1 MPVLITDEQQVL
13 EESLDIMLWTLQDQQ
28 HCFALGGGAAAQREF
43 IETFDQQFKPLLDQY
58 KYHRTGRPP
67 ASYYRDQCGDWLQR
81 LDAMLVDK
89 PYLLGQQPQLLDL
102 ALLPFVRQFAHVDRG
117 WFQQAPYPRLRQWL
131 SDWLEDELF
140 TSVMHKYQP
149 WQEGAPVS
157 PGRRSYMATATEGE
171 ANATVDHWNSKCH
184 SGVAAGWGV
193 SIVGADQGKQYAD
206 VAVFVWCGIF
216 AFGVQWLLSFMLGL
230 APYRKIL

>member
-1 MPVLITDEQQVL
+1 MTTTGALP
-13 EESLDIMLWTLQDQQ
+13 SFQD
-28 HCFALGGGAAAQREF
+28 
-43 IETFDQQFKPLLDQY
+43 LLDQGVLSIAAAGNDG
-58 KYHRTGRPP
+58 T

-149 WQEGAPVS
+149 WQEGAPGVTWS
-157 PGRRSYMATATEGE
+157 PQLRG
-171 ANATVDHWNSKCH
+171 H
-184 SGVAAGWGV
+184 SN
-193 SIVGADQGKQYAD
+193 
-206 VAVFVWCGIF
+206 
-216 AFGVQWLLSFMLGL
+216 
-230 APYRKIL
+230 